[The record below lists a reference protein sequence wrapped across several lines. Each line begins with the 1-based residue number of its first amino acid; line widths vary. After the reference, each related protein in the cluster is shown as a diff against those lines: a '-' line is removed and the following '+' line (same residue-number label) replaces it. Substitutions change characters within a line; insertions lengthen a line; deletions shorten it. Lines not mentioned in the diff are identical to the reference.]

1 MLSFANLSDM
11 IGRLLVFWSLVES
24 AADECVYEL
33 ILLLFTTENNR
44 QEPNS
49 LDENVQPLESI

>member
-1 MLSFANLSDM
+1 M
-11 IGRLLVFWSLVES
+11 ES